1 MPPVG
6 ISAQRDNN
14 IFCVNHVIHTRCC
27 IAGGGPAG
35 MMLALL
41 LARMGVDVFV
51 LEKHAD
57 FLRDFRGDTI
67 HPSTLEI
74 MHELGLLDEF
84 LKRPHQE
91 IRELVGQVG
100 KDIVT
105 IGDFTHLPTH
115 CRFLALMPQ
124 WDFLNFI
131 RDQAR
136 RYPSFHLKMQAEVTD
151 LIRENDTVAGVHAET
166 LEGPLEIRAGLTIGA
181 DGRHSLVRQRAGL
194 DVINLG
200 APMDVMW
207 MRLSR
212 RPSDPAQTFGHVDRG
227 KILVLLNREEYWQCA
242 FVIAKGTADEL
253 RRRGLASFRQ
263 EIAGLAPFL
272 RDRLEELRDWE
283 NISLLTVAVDRL
295 ARWSRPGLLCIGDA
309 AHAMSPIGGVGI
321 NLAIQDAVATA
332 NILGPRLL
340 QETPSENELHA
351 VQRRRTFPT
360 RATQRLQIVV
370 QNNVIRRV
378 LGDAKPLTLP
388 WILKL
393 LRRWPILRRI
403 PARLIGVGFRPE
415 HVRTPEASASTSVDA
430 ASSG

>member
-1 MPPVG
+1 M
-6 ISAQRDNN
+6 
-14 IFCVNHVIHTRCC
+14 NHVIHTRCC

-415 HVRTPEASASTSVDA
+415 HVRTPEASASTNVDA